1 MTKPPENDPDG
12 PSIIERYRDVLSYD
26 VSAMADAMA
35 GQDVPQIRA
44 TIERLN
50 SVGYGDPDVNIF
62 HSRDY
67 MKDLSLADLPISVIV
82 ENQSRGPDN
91 QVEDKLALL
100 DSVTPERYTVPGTF
114 EPFESNAFQSTK
126 NPEFYARLQEFY
138 SRSGSGSGGSSGDDE
153 DAEDNILDTLEDILG
168 QIQDQFAHFLEFD
181 PKGALYYKNGSND
194 GRRLEQ

>member
-1 MTKPPENDPDG
+1 
-12 PSIIERYRDVLSYD
+12 
-26 VSAMADAMA
+26 MAGAMA

-126 NPEFYARLQEFY
+126 TRSFMHA
-138 SRSGSGSGGSSGDDE
+138 SRSFTALPGAVPAAAPVMTRTRKTTFWIRWRTFWARFKTSLPISWNS
-153 DAEDNILDTLEDILG
+153 ILR
-168 QIQDQFAHFLEFD
+168 
-181 PKGALYYKNGSND
+181 ALCIIKTVPMMPAA
-194 GRRLEQ
+194 